1 MFLPFRP
8 SPRCIRSIASL
19 VSAALAVVSLSCTPP
34 SSSSRPFPSASTP
47 AAASSVSV
55 KSASPLPSTSPAA
68 AVCRYGAGTLEG
80 ECRRLADQLLVG
92 DVNAAIDRLA
102 VHHPEYFDPS
112 NTMGPGEWRVLQP
125 HAYLGGLVDELRT
138 AGFCAETDGAS
149 IVSVKDS
156 SDASED
162 YNVLL
167 PTDHV
172 QRGNRLYAQTCRP
185 ASFPVDP
192 KEAIAY
198 VRVHFYSVNC
208 PDGMTAPRNGADE
221 LPMGCRGFLTATP
234 KQRNNLD
241 VPVHVVAND
250 ITWWVEKG
258 ADKIEVHEY
267 PDHNDFNKILVPR
280 NLGAYQICASS
291 HGVVGCQ
298 DAEVLASPR

>member
-1 MFLPFRP
+1 MLLAFRP
-8 SPRCIRSIASL
+8 GPWCIRSITRL
-19 VSAALAVVSLSCTPP
+19 VSAGLAVASLSCTPP
-34 SSSSRPFPSASTP
+34 SSSTGSTPSVSTP
-47 AAASSVSV
+47 AASSSVSV
-55 KSASPLPSTSPAA
+55 KSASPLPSASPVS
-68 AVCRYGAGTLEG
+68 AVCRYGTGTLEG
-80 ECRRLADQLLVG
+80 ECRRLADQVLVA

-102 VHHPEYFDPS
+102 EHHPEYFDLT
-112 NTMGPGEWRVLQP
+112 NTAGPGEWRVLQP

-138 AGFCAETDGAS
+138 AGFCAETDQSS
-149 IVSVKDS
+149 IVSVKS
-156 SDASED
+156 SNDLSED

-192 KEAIAY
+192 TEAIAY

-221 LPMGCRGFLTATP
+221 LPLGCRGFLTATP

-241 VPVHVVAND
+241 VPVHIVAND
-250 ITWWVEKG
+250 ITWWMAKG
-258 ADKIEVHEY
+258 ADKIEVHDY

-280 NLGAYQICASS
+280 NVGAYQICASS

-298 DAEVLASPR
+298 DAEVLAQPR

>member
-1 MFLPFRP
+1 MFPPFRP
-8 SPRCIRSIASL
+8 GPWCIRSIARL
-19 VSAALAVVSLSCTPP
+19 VFLGLAVASLSCTPP
-34 SSSSRPFPSASTP
+34 SSSSGSAPSAETLS
-47 AAASSVSV
+47 ASSWVSV
-55 KSASPLPSTSPAA
+55 KSASPLPSPSPVN
-68 AVCRYGAGTLEG
+68 AVCRHGTGTLEG
-80 ECRRLADQLLVG
+80 ECRRLADQVLVA

-102 VHHPEYFDPS
+102 EHHPEYFDLT
-112 NTMGPGEWRVLQP
+112 NTAGPGEWRVLQP

-138 AGFCAETDGAS
+138 AGFCAETDQSS

-156 SDASED
+156 NDLSED

-192 KEAIAY
+192 QEAIAY
-198 VRVHFYSVNC
+198 VRVHFYSVDC

-221 LPMGCRGFLTATP
+221 LPLGCRGFLTATP

-241 VPVHVVAND
+241 VPVHIVAND
-250 ITWWVEKG
+250 ITWWMEKG
-258 ADKIEVHEY
+258 ADKIEVHDY

-280 NLGAYQICASS
+280 NVGAYQICASS

-298 DAEVLASPR
+298 DAEVLARPR

>member
-1 MFLPFRP
+1 MARL
-8 SPRCIRSIASL
+8 AS
-19 VSAALAVVSLSCTPP
+19 AGLAVASLSCTPP
-34 SSSSRPFPSASTP
+34 SSSTVSTSSAQTP
-47 AAASSVSV
+47 AASSSVSV
-55 KSASPLPSTSPAA
+55 KSASPLPSASPLS
-68 AVCRYGAGTLEG
+68 AVCRYGTGTLEG
-80 ECRRLADQLLVG
+80 ECRRLADQVLVA

-102 VHHPEYFDPS
+102 EHHPEYFDPT
-112 NTMGPGEWRVLQP
+112 NTAGHGEWRVLQP

-138 AGFCAETDGAS
+138 AGFCAETDQSS
-149 IVSVKDS
+149 IVSVKS
-156 SDASED
+156 SNDLSED

-192 KEAIAY
+192 KQAIAY
-198 VRVHFYSVNC
+198 VRVHFYSVDC

-221 LPMGCRGFLTATP
+221 LPLGCRGFLTATP

-241 VPVHVVAND
+241 VPVHIVAND
-250 ITWWVEKG
+250 ITWWMAKG
-258 ADKIEVHEY
+258 ADKIEVHDY

-280 NLGAYQICASS
+280 NVGAYQICASS

-298 DAEVLASPR
+298 DAEVLSTPR